1 MYSKLVCAALLAGA
15 AQGGH
20 VLVRRDGAHGH
31 SHGGAAAPS
40 GSGYAAPASPS
51 SGYAAAPATSYDAA
65 APSYETPSSGYGEPS
80 FDSGYGASSY
90 GAEEEP
96 FNISTLI
103 IPLLVIA
110 GLSLLFPTITTVSV
124 RKRRHAEDVN
134 PMTDVVERVNDIY
147 TAVVQSEECME
158 RIACEVGG
166 LAADVG
172 LSQSPALRMAEGFV
186 PSKYKTYYKQFA
198 SGKDCHKIKCG
209 TFA

>member
-1 MYSKLVCAALLAGA
+1 MLRTAAIAALGFATTSAFKIAEDQL
-15 AQGGH
+15 
-20 VLVRRDGAHGH
+20 LKRDGAHGH
-31 SHGGAAAPS
+31 DHEA
-40 GSGYAAPASPS
+40 
-51 SGYAAAPATSYDAA
+51 
-65 APSYETPSSGYGEPS
+65 SSGYGAPAQSYEEPAAS
-80 FDSGYGASSY
+80 YGAPAPSYGAPATGYGAPSDSY
-90 GAEEEP
+90 GVSYQEEEALP
-96 FNISTLI
+96 DLTPI
-103 IPLLVIA
+103 IIGILVLT
-110 GLSLLFPTITTVSV
+110 GLSLLFPTFVSLSSV
-124 RKRRHAEDVN
+124 RRKRDADDDVN